1 MYKFPIDCR
10 LSDEHVLCD
19 VVTMSIGSCAYDCVY
34 VRARAC
40 LCVCVCWCVHA
51 RGRLLIATN
60 RQNEHV
66 ALFNQVHSTN
76 QYIEI
81 IDADRV
87 SH

>member
-19 VVTMSIGSCAYDCVY
+19 VVTMSIGSCAYDCD
-34 VRARAC
+34 
-40 LCVCVCWCVHA
+40 CVCVCWCVHA

-66 ALFNQVHSTN
+66 ALFNRVHSTN

-87 SH
+87 WH